1 MRPPGDA
8 RPVRARL
15 PYRDDATT
23 PLVKH
28 PMSPSSTA
36 RIREIPYNYTSF
48 SDREIVLRF
57 LGPRMWET
65 LNALRAARVT
75 GRSARMLFEVLG
87 DMWVVSRNPFIQD
100 DLLRHEPRLGSL
112 VSALHHRLDQIVAR
126 AQGNA
131 EALALASAAR
141 AAVHAFEEGFP
152 QERAKRKQALRVLSR
167 VTHRDNIDFSGYARA
182 AHVTDATDW
191 RVELPFV
198 VITPDTEEEVVGVVQ
213 GCIELGLTII
223 PRGGGTGYTGGAVPL
238 FADTAI
244 INTEKLD
251 DIGEVVWRD
260 LPGVDGRVPTIHAGA
275 GTVTLRV
282 TEAAEAAGLSFA
294 VDPTSQ
300 DAATIGGNV
309 AMNAGGKKA
318 VLWGTTLDNLAS
330 WRMVTAQGE
339 WLTVEREHHNLG
351 KIHEQDEVVFRVSR
365 TRADGRT
372 ASGPSEVLRIPGR
385 SLRKEGLGKDVTDKF
400 LSGLPG
406 IQKEGCDGIITS
418 AVFILHEKPRHL
430 RTVCLEFFGS
440 DLREA
445 VSAITAI
452 KAYPGT
458 VSGVML
464 AGLEHLDER
473 YLRAVRYS
481 TKAPRRDRPKM
492 VLLCDIAGDDDRRV
506 GEAAAAIVRIA
517 NSRGGEGHVAVTAE
531 ARRRFWADRAKTA
544 AIAAHTN
551 AFKINE
557 DVVIPIER
565 LADYSEGVE
574 RINIEQSLANKI
586 TAVEAVVAY
595 LTEGGPARALASD
608 YETSVENT
616 AILTAKTEAAVTHL
630 RAVARRWAGILA
642 GLDRPADAC
651 ADLLGLDE
659 AGRVRPGER
668 LIALLLRRDVRISY
682 RREVGRIL
690 EDIFGGQELA
700 VVRHRLQAIHAEVL
714 AKRLFVA
721 LHMHAGDGNVHTN
734 IPVNSNDY
742 EMMREADRIVER
754 VMHLAVGLGGV
765 ISGEHGIGITKIRYL
780 EPEAIAA
787 FAAYKQRVD
796 PNGHFNRGKL
806 MPGSGL
812 ERAYTPSLRL
822 VSQEALILERS
833 ELGALNDAIRNCLRC
848 GKCKPVCTT
857 HVPRANLLYSPRN
870 KILGTGLI
878 IEAFLY
884 EEQTRRGISI
894 HHFDGMNDIAD
905 HCTVCH
911 KCLNPCPVDIDF
923 GDVSIRMREILRTR
937 GQKRMAIGTRASMAF
952 LNVTD
957 PGTIRALRK
966 GMIEWGFKAQRLGHE
981 VAVKLSAIGR
991 PTRPRATTGKTPV
1004 SSQVIHFLK
1013 KPLPRDVPR
1022 QTMRALLA
1030 IEDAK
1035 TVPILR
1041 DPAKVTE
1048 DSDAVFYFPGC
1059 GSERLFSQV
1068 GLATL
1073 AMLYDVGAQV
1083 VLPPGYLCCGY
1094 PQTAAG
1100 DDARGRQI
1108 TTDNRVL
1115 FHRVANTLNYLD
1127 IKTVI
1132 VSCGTCMDQL
1142 LKYEFEQ
1149 IFPGCRLLDIHEY
1162 LMEKSVSL
1170 DGVSGVRYLYHDPCH
1185 TPMKTH
1191 NPVAVAS
1198 ALVGSPVTLSDRC
1211 CGEAGTFAVSRPD
1224 IATQVRFRKEEEL
1237 RKGLQAVSA
1246 GEADAAAG
1254 DVKILTSCPACLQGL
1269 SRYREDTGLDADYIV
1284 VEIANKRLGAGWQ
1297 QRFAD
1302 AAKAGGIERVL
1313 L

>member
-1 MRPPGDA
+1 
-8 RPVRARL
+8 
-15 PYRDDATT
+15 
-23 PLVKH
+23 
-28 PMSPSSTA
+28 MSPSSTA

-48 SDREIVLRF
+48 SDREIVMRF
-57 LGPRMWET
+57 LGAEMWET
-65 LNALRAARVT
+65 LNALRGARVT

-100 DLLRHEPRLGSL
+100 DLLRHEGRLAQL
-112 VSALHHRLDQIVAR
+112 ISALHHRLDQIVER

-131 EALALASAAR
+131 EALALATAAR
-141 AAVHAFEEGFP
+141 AAVHTFEEGFP
-152 QERAKRKQALRVLSR
+152 RERVQRKKAMRVFSR
-167 VTHRDNIDFSGYARA
+167 VTRRDNIDFSAYARA

-198 VITPDTEEEVVGVVQ
+198 VINPDTEEEVMGIVQ

-251 DIGEVVWRD
+251 SLGEVVWQA
-260 LPGVDGRVPTIHAGA
+260 LPGVAKSVPTIHAGA
-275 GTVTLRV
+275 GAVTLRV
-282 TEAAEAAGLSFA
+282 TEVAEAHDLSFA

-300 DAATIGGNV
+300 DASTIGGNV

-330 WRMVTAQGE
+330 WRMVTPSGE
-339 WLTVEREHHNLG
+339 WLTVERENHNLG
-351 KIHEQDEVVFRVSR
+351 KIHEQDEVVFQVRR
-365 TRADGRT
+365 FGPDGATPR
-372 ASGPSEVLRIPGR
+372 GPAETLRMPGR

-400 LSGLPG
+400 LAGLPG
-406 IQKEGCDGIITS
+406 VQKEGCDGIITS
-418 AVFILHEKPRHL
+418 AVFILHEKPKHL
-430 RTVCLEFFGS
+430 RTVCLEFFGT

-452 KAYPGT
+452 KAYPDT

-481 TKAPRRDRPKM
+481 TKAPRRERPKM
-492 VLLCDIAGDDDRRV
+492 VLLCDIAGDEERRV

-517 NSRGGEGHVAVTAE
+517 NGRGGEGHVAVTNE

-574 RINIEQSLANKI
+574 RINIEQSLTNKI
-586 TAVEAVVAY
+586 TTVEAVIAY
-595 LTEGGPARALASD
+595 LTEEPGPAAASE
-608 YETSVENT
+608 YEPSVESA
-616 AILTAKTEAAVTHL
+616 AILAAKTEAAVTYL
-630 RAVARRWAGILA
+630 RGVAERWSGILA
-642 GLDRPADAC
+642 GLDVPASAC
-651 ADLLGLDE
+651 ADLLE
-659 AGRVRPGER
+659 ADHLAHARPNEPLVG
-668 LIALLLRRDVRISY
+668 LLLRRVLRISY
-682 RREVGRIL
+682 RVEVDRVL
-690 EDIFGGQELA
+690 QDIFAGQEMA
-700 VVRHRLQAIHAEVL
+700 KVRHRLEAIHAEVL
-714 AKRLFVA
+714 TKRLFVA

-742 EMMREADRIVER
+742 QMMREADRIVER
-754 VMHLAVGLGGV
+754 VMRLAVDLGGV
-765 ISGEHGIGITKIRYL
+765 ISGEHGIGLTKIRYL
-780 EPEAIAA
+780 EPQAIEA
-787 FAAYKQRVD
+787 FAAYKRRVD
-796 PNGHFNRGKL
+796 PHGHFNRGKL

-884 EEQTRRGISI
+884 EEQTRRGISV

-923 GDVSIRMREILRTR
+923 GDVSIRMREILRAR
-937 GQKRMAIGTRASMAF
+937 GHKRMALGTRASMAF
-952 LNVTD
+952 LNATD
-957 PGTIRALRK
+957 PGTIHALRK
-966 GMIEWGFKAQRLGHE
+966 GLVEWGFKAQRWGHE
-981 VAVKLSAIGR
+981 VAVKLPSVGKPAR
-991 PTRPRATTGKTPV
+991 PKATTGKTPI
-1004 SSQVIHFLK
+1004 SAQVIHFLK
-1013 KPLPRDVPR
+1013 KPLPSGVPR
-1022 QTMRALLA
+1022 QTMRALLG
-1030 IEDAK
+1030 IEDTK

-1041 DPAKVTE
+1041 DPAKVNDE
-1048 DSDAVFYFPGC
+1048 SDAVFYFPGC

-1073 AMLYDVGAQV
+1073 AMLYEVGAQV

-1100 DDARGRQI
+1100 EDARGRQI

-1170 DGVSGVRYLYHDPCH
+1170 EGVQGVRYMYHDPCH

-1191 NPVAVAS
+1191 NPLAVAA
-1198 ALVGSPVTLSDRC
+1198 ALVGSPVTASDRC
-1211 CGEAGTFAVSRPD
+1211 CGEAGTFAVARPD

-1237 RKGLQAVSA
+1237 KKGLRSLNEGA
-1246 GEADAAAG
+1246 GPEAAT

-1284 VEIANKRLGAGWQ
+1284 VEVANRRLGEGWQ

>member
-1 MRPPGDA
+1 M
-8 RPVRARL
+8 
-15 PYRDDATT
+15 
-23 PLVKH
+23 
-28 PMSPSSTA
+28 
-36 RIREIPYNYTSF
+36 
-48 SDREIVLRF
+48 RF

-65 LNALRAARVT
+65 LNTLRAARVT

-100 DLLRHEPRLGSL
+100 DLLRHEARLGSL
-112 VSALHHRLDQIVAR
+112 VSALHHRLDQIVER

-152 QERAKRKQALRVLSR
+152 RERAQRKQVLRVLSR

-198 VITPDTEEEVVGVVQ
+198 VINPDTEEEIAGLVK

-251 DIGEVVWRD
+251 EVGEVVWRE
-260 LPGVDGRVPTIHAGA
+260 LPGVAGPVPTIRAGA

-282 TEAAEAAGLSFA
+282 TEVAEAAGLSFA

-330 WRMVTAQGE
+330 WRMVTPQGE

-365 TRADGRT
+365 THADGRT
-372 ASGPSEVLRIPGR
+372 TAGPSEVLRIPGS

-506 GEAAAAIVRIA
+506 GEAAAAVVRIA
-517 NSRGGEGHVAVTAE
+517 NGRGGEGHVAVTAE

-586 TAVEAVVAY
+586 MAVEAVIAY
-595 LTEGGPARALASD
+595 LTEGGPAQALAPD

-616 AILTAKTEAAVTHL
+616 AILTAKTEAALAHL
-630 RAVARRWAGILA
+630 RGVARRWAGILA
-642 GLDRPADAC
+642 GLDQAAEAC
-651 ADLLGLDE
+651 AELLDREEG
-659 AGRVRPGER
+659 ARVRPDEK

-682 RREVGRIL
+682 RREVGRVL
-690 EDIFGGQELA
+690 QDIFGGQELEA
-700 VVRHRLQAIHAEVL
+700 VRHRLEAIHAEVL
-714 AKRLFVA
+714 TKRLFVA

-780 EPEAIAA
+780 EPKAIEA
-787 FAAYKQRVD
+787 FAAYKNRVD

-923 GDVSIRMREILRTR
+923 GDVSIRMREILRAR
-937 GQKRMAIGTRASMAF
+937 GHKRMAIGTRASMAF

-957 PGTIRALRK
+957 PGTIRAMRK

-991 PTRPRATTGKTPV
+991 PARPRATTGKTPA

-1030 IEDAK
+1030 IEDVK

-1073 AMLYDVGAQV
+1073 AMLYEVGAQV

-1094 PQTAAG
+1094 PQTAGG
-1100 DDARGRQI
+1100 DDAKGRQI

-1170 DGVSGVRYLYHDPCH
+1170 DGVSGVQYLYHDPCH

-1237 RKGLQAVSA
+1237 RKDLRIIGA
-1246 GEADAAAG
+1246 EEEDAAAG
-1254 DVKILTSCPACLQGL
+1254 GVKILTSCPACLQGL

-1302 AAKAGGIERVL
+1302 VAKAGGIERVL